1 MLTRA
6 CNDQDVAST
15 RRLGYTYDSLVPRL
29 PDPEQKT
36 IAKTSVTGD
45 AVAARVPAQRPFVRT
60 SGIDRS
66 TVQGSF
72 AISVWATEPG
82 SNDQK
87 LVGIEPVFSRWHVS
101 GCANCQNTLRVTSH
115 IPIPTELTGDAK
127 ALAAAHRNLEKAK
140 SLKYNI
146 KLLTSL
152 KDSIGKEQR
161 SVGGEKVTKS
171 FQKPRLNVG
180 ILAL

>member
-1 MLTRA
+1 M
-6 CNDQDVAST
+6 
-15 RRLGYTYDSLVPRL
+15 GYTYDSLVPRL

-66 TVQGSF
+66 TIQGSF

-101 GCANCQNTLRVTSH
+101 GYANCQNTPRVTSH

-161 SVGGEKVTKS
+161 SVGGEKGTKS